1 MKKISL
7 LLFTSII
14 AFSCSNKPDFDR
26 KGKETFKG
34 LKDLSNL
41 SLQMNSVTGEVW
53 HKAIYDKKYALCKS
67 TNFEDCYV
75 SDFNYA
81 LQRFNQEENV
91 INLRKSISEI
101 ENTIS
106 LNMDSLSNPS
116 SKNKEVYENL
126 IDLNKNVKE
135 LSSEAKNP
143 TGSLTSFIDKSNK
156 LSGEINL
163 LITEIETRKSD
174 WKN

>member
-1 MKKISL
+1 MKKL
-7 LLFTSII
+7 LLFTFLITII
-14 AFSCSNKPDFDR
+14 VSCNKVDFDK

-34 LKDLSNL
+34 LKELSNL

-53 HKAIYDKKYALCKS
+53 RKAIYDKKYALCS
-67 TNFEDCYV
+67 SNNFQDCYV
-75 SDFNYA
+75 SDFNFA
-81 LQRFNQEENV
+81 LQRFNQEQNV
-91 INLRKSISEI
+91 INLRNSISDI

-106 LNMDSLSNPS
+106 LNMDSISDPS
-116 SKNKEVYENL
+116 TKNKEIYENL
-126 IDLNKNVKE
+126 INLHKNVKE
-135 LSSEAKNP
+135 LANEAKNP

-156 LSGEINL
+156 LGNEINM

>member
-1 MKKISL
+1 MRKIL
-7 LLFTSII
+7 LLTTLIITITS
-14 AFSCSNKPDFDR
+14 CNNVDFDK
-26 KGKETFKG
+26 KGKETFQD
-34 LKDLSNL
+34 LKKISNL

-53 HKAIYDKKYALCKS
+53 RTAIYDNKYALCQS
-67 TNFEDCYV
+67 SNYSDCYV

-81 LQRFNQEENV
+81 LQRYNQEKNV
-91 INLRKSISEI
+91 INLRNEISDI

-106 LNMDSLSNPS
+106 LNMDSISDPS
-116 SKNKEVYENL
+116 SKNKEIYENL
-126 IDLNKNVKE
+126 IDLHKNAKE
-135 LSSEAKNP
+135 LANEAKNP

-156 LSGEINL
+156 LGNEINM